1 MTRTE
6 IEKTRKQIKS
16 NIAILI
22 AKLNDDS
29 KRFYGT
35 FAKNLSSVSIGML
48 IYEWI
53 GVLNEYTEDTYI
65 SLQENYSILTD
76 LQRLHQQLL
85 QLDVLEQGLKVYEQI

>member
-1 MTRTE
+1 MTKTE

-35 FAKNLSSVSIGML
+35 FSKKLSSVSIGML
-48 IYEWI
+48 VYEWI
-53 GVLNEYTEDTYI
+53 GGLNEYTEDAYI
-65 SLQENYSILTD
+65 SLHDNYIILTD

-85 QLDVLEQGLKVYEQI
+85 ELEVIEKASEV

>member
-1 MTRTE
+1 MTKTE
-6 IEKTRKQIKS
+6 IVKTRRQIKS

-29 KRFYGT
+29 KRFYGM
-35 FAKNLSSVSIGML
+35 FAKYLSSVSIGML
-48 IYEWI
+48 VYEWI
-53 GVLNEYTEDTYI
+53 GELNEYTEDTYI

-85 QLDVLEQGLKVYEQI
+85 ELDVLEQAI

>member
-1 MTRTE
+1 MTKTE

-22 AKLNDDS
+22 RKLNDDS

-48 IYEWI
+48 VYEWI

-85 QLDVLEQGLKVYEQI
+85 QLDVLEQGLNHEQI